1 MGLNEI
7 KLLDTIQ
14 ERLISMK
21 IEYNFKNLQLHIGLK
36 RCV

>member
-1 MGLNEI
+1 MGLNKI
-7 KLLDTIQ
+7 KRPHTIQ